1 MPEQLNNNK
10 SQDKEPETSLVVQWL
25 QLQAPNAEGQAGFN
39 PGQATRSH
47 MPQLRDLPC
56 HNQDWVQPKKEQTP
70 IRCLMN
76 SGSHKPF
83 HRGQN

>member
-47 MPQLRDLPC
+47 MPQLEISHVTTKTGC
-56 HNQDWVQPKKEQTP
+56 NQKK
-70 IRCLMN
+70 N
-76 SGSHKPF
+76 KP
-83 HRGQN
+83 RLGA

>member
-47 MPQLRDLPC
+47 MPQ
-56 HNQDWVQPKKEQTP
+56 
-70 IRCLMN
+70 
-76 SGSHKPF
+76 
-83 HRGQN
+83 